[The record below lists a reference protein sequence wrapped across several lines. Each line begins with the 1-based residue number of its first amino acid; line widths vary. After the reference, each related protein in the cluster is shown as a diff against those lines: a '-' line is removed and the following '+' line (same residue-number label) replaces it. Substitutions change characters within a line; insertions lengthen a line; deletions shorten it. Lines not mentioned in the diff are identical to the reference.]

1 MEVTNNEAHRR
12 FEAGLARLNYRMH
25 DATTVEM
32 VHTEV
37 PAEYQGQG
45 VAGELAKAALDWA
58 QAKGFKVI
66 PSCSYIKGYIEKHPE
81 YSGLV

>member
-1 MEVTNNEAHRR
+1 
-12 FEAGLARLNYRMH
+12 MH